1 MSHLQGL
8 YETWALVTNNVWGKL
23 FTSLE
28 SLVTFD
34 EICKVTLV
42 PFFMSDFNLLK
53 ISEFIKRVRQFYV

>member
-8 YETWALVTNNVWGKL
+8 YETWALVTKNVWGKL

-28 SLVTFD
+28 SLVTFH

-42 PFFMSDFNLLK
+42 PLLMSDFNLLK
-53 ISEFIKRVRQFYV
+53 LSEFIKRVRQFYV